1 MSRILTA
8 ARQPLALVVLVVS
21 FMSGITLAI
30 WLLPLGLL
38 TYVVMVALAASD
50 SSFVTRSTR
59 SAARANIRNRT
70 FRDLL
75 AEIDRSQ
82 RAVQDSINQ
91 ATGPIKRLLDPIGEQ
106 TQQLVDQAH
115 MLANKGQIIEAF
127 LSQMNY
133 AEIRQQIDK
142 IDAKI
147 EQTTDTYTIQQ
158 LEETRKA
165 LVNRKKN
172 AQDLETFIG
181 RITAQLQ
188 NIDAN
193 LDNTLSETIRLRTA
207 DAISADSSSNQ
218 IADHLSNLNADMS
231 AFRQVLDTTM
241 LQSGAMGQNP

>member
-1 MSRILTA
+1 
-8 ARQPLALVVLVVS
+8 
-21 FMSGITLAI
+21 
-30 WLLPLGLL
+30 
-38 TYVVMVALAASD
+38 MVALAASD

-82 RAVQDSINQ
+82 RAVQDSIDQ
-91 ATGPIKRLLDPIGEQ
+91 ATGPIKRLLEPIGEQ

-127 LSQMNY
+127 LAQMDY
-133 AEIRQQIDK
+133 AKLRQQIDK
-142 IDAKI
+142 IDEKI

-165 LVNRKKN
+165 LVNRRKN

-207 DAISADSSSNQ
+207 DAISANSSSNQ

>member
-1 MSRILTA
+1 MSHILTA

-21 FMSGITLAI
+21 FVSGITLAI

-38 TYVVMVALAASD
+38 AYIMMVALAASD

-82 RAVQDSINQ
+82 RAVQDSIDQ
-91 ATGPIKRLLDPIGEQ
+91 ATGPIKRLLEPIGEQ

-127 LSQMNY
+127 LAQMDY
-133 AEIRQQIDK
+133 AKLRQQIDK
-142 IDAKI
+142 IDEKI

-165 LVNRKKN
+165 LVNRRKN

-207 DAISADSSSNQ
+207 DAISANSSSNQ